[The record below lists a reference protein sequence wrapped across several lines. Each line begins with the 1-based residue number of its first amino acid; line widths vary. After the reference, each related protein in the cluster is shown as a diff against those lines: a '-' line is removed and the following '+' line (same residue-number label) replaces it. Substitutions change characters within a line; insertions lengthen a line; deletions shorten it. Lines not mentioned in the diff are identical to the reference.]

1 MKAPARMRPW
11 LRRLSLMSGVIVV
24 VAASVLVAWG
34 LRRYLRQSPRFSV
47 RTVEVEGNQRRTP
60 HQIAKRAGIENGTN
74 VFSIDEADAKA
85 AVEADPWIATAE
97 VSVELP
103 STVTI
108 RVVEREA
115 RALSVIGGQLYLVDN
130 FGDVFKEH
138 VDGDPTD
145 LPIVSGID
153 AEALRRDRES
163 VTALIRRALDL
174 VADLEQAK
182 IAERYPIQEVN
193 IAPDASVAVT
203 IGSEGMRLVFGT
215 PPFRNKVEKAG
226 RILEELRYRNVK
238 RATLFLDNKAHP
250 ERVVVRMK

>member
-1 MKAPARMRPW
+1 MKAAQRMRPW
-11 LRRLSLMSGVIVV
+11 LRRLSLFTGVIIVV
-24 VAASVLVAWG
+24 SASVLVAWG

-47 RTVEVEGNQRRTP
+47 RTVHVEGNERRTP
-60 HQIAKRAGIENGTN
+60 HQIAKRAGIESGTN
-74 VFSIDEADAKA
+74 VFGIDETSAKS
-85 AVEADPWIATAE
+85 AVEADPWIATAD

-115 RALSVIGGQLYLVDN
+115 RALAVVDGQLYLVDN
-130 FGDVFKEH
+130 FGELFKEH

-145 LPIVSGID
+145 LPIVSGVD
-153 AEALRRDRES
+153 AGALSRDRAAA
-163 VTALIRRALDL
+163 TALIRRALDL

-193 IAPDASVAVT
+193 IAPDAAMAVT
-203 IGSEGMRLVFGT
+203 IGSDGLRLVFGT
-215 PPFRNKVEKAG
+215 PPFRNKVDKAQ